1 MIEPDG
7 CDTCGC
13 SPMVL
18 ISSLQAEHDVPSC
31 CHPAW
36 NHSCFCTCLRADH
49 KAGCWF
55 QNIEPNTKIFATP
68 QGNIRPALPFPSEQE
83 RVGSA
88 QLHPTSTCRASSLRA
103 PPSPGQPP
111 GVAVMST
118 GGGSRCHHHPG
129 PGHHTACKCAP
140 CTASMVSGLDKFLP
154 SEGFVHHR

>member
-1 MIEPDG
+1 MM
-7 CDTCGC
+7 
-13 SPMVL
+13 S
-18 ISSLQAEHDVPSC
+18 QAAATLLGITNAFVP
-31 CHPAW
+31 AQGQ
-36 NHSCFCTCLRADH
+36 TTRLG
-49 KAGCWF
+49 AGPRT
-55 QNIEPNTKIFATP
+55 QEPNTKIFATP

-111 GVAVMST
+111 GVAVVST
-118 GGGSRCHHHPG
+118 GAGSRCHHHPG
-129 PGHHTACKCAP
+129 PGHHTACKCTP